1 MGASLLDS
9 RFARA
14 ASLTLLAV
22 LVVAG
27 LLANLGPVGT
37 NDIGFHLRLG
47 QEIAASGPPRVD
59 NHSFTAPGVPYPD
72 HEWLTQL
79 GLYALYA
86 LSGVPGLAVAQG
98 GLIGVTLALVA
109 YSARGPAP
117 LRALAVLSVLL
128 LSFDHSEIR
137 PHLVGW
143 IYIAVL
149 GLLIERR
156 RFGWMLVLLVLWA
169 NTHASVLLGV
179 GLAGLACL
187 EEAAR
192 TQRRLPLAWAAAVA
206 VVPLLN
212 PYGIEVYTLF
222 FQISGNADFV
232 GEWQP
237 YASNTWQF
245 FLLVSIVGVAVVGI
259 LKHRFNPFDVVRLL
273 VLATLSFKAS
283 RSGVVMAIALAPSF
297 GRWYGV
303 DVARWSG
310 RARLGVTALVT
321 LAAMALLGVR
331 WRDGEAMRL
340 TLDHE
345 HLPVAAVSFLDRHG
359 VTGPMYNDYN
369 FGGYLLWKRSEQPVF
384 MDGRIEV
391 YRGAPLAAYHRIE
404 GAEPGWE
411 KLADD
416 YGIAYFLVR
425 PERRITKALLDAPGW
440 ELVYF
445 DYNAT
450 IFVRADRFPA
460 LRTLDVISPYGN
472 RDPKAISSSITEMEY
487 VVGENPL
494 FFGGYK
500 VLAFLLYKSGDASGA
515 AKRLARYLE
524 LHPAGARL
532 GDTQELIAGL
542 TKRGVWPVPN

>member
-1 MGASLLDS
+1 M
-9 RFARA
+9 
-14 ASLTLLAV
+14 ASLTLLGV

-47 QEIAASGPPRVD
+47 QEIAASGPPRFD

-79 GLYALYA
+79 GLYAL
-86 LSGVPGLAVAQG
+86 SGVPGLAVAQG
-98 GLIGVTLALVA
+98 VLIGVTLALVA

-117 LRALAVLSVLL
+117 LRAMAVLPVLL
-128 LSFDHSEIR
+128 LGFDHSEIR

-143 IYIAVL
+143 IYIALL

-156 RFGWMLVLLVLWA
+156 RFGWMLGLLVLWG

-206 VVPLLN
+206 AVPLLN

-237 YASNTWQF
+237 YGSNTWQF
-245 FLLVSIVGVAVVGI
+245 FLIVAVVGFAGVGI
-259 LKHRFNPFDVVRLL
+259 LKSRFNPFDMVRLL

-303 DVARWSG
+303 DVARWG
-310 RARLGVTALVT
+310 RRAQLGMTALVT
-321 LAAMALLGVR
+321 IAAIGLCGVR
-331 WRDGEAMRL
+331 WQNGEAMRL
-340 TLDHE
+340 ELDPE

-359 VTGPMYNDYN
+359 ISGPLYNDYN
-369 FGGYLLWKRSEQPVF
+369 FGGYLLWKRPEHPVF

-404 GAEPGWE
+404 AAEPGWE

-416 YGIAYFLVR
+416 YGITYFLVR
-425 PERRITKALLDAPGW
+425 PERRITRALLNAPGW

-445 DYNAT
+445 DYNAVV
-450 IFVRADRFPA
+450 FVRADRFPA

-472 RDPKAISSSITEMEY
+472 RDPNAIPGAIAEMEY
-487 VVGENPL
+487 LVGENPI

-500 VLAFLLYKSGDASGA
+500 VLAFLLYKRGDAA
-515 AKRLARYLE
+515 AAAQRLEKYLE
-524 LHPAGARL
+524 LHPSGAKL
-532 GDTQELIAGL
+532 ADTQELVAAL
-542 TKRGVWPVPN
+542 VKRGVWPVPSGV